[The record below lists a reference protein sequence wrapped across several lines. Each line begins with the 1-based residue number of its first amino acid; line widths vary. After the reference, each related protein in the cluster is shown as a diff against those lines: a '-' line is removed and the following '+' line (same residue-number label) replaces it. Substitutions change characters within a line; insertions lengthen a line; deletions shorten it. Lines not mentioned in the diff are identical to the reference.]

1 MGRQQ
6 GHKGATR
13 GLKCIFKLGIKFYDN
28 NSSYYID

>member
-13 GLKCIFKLGIKFYDN
+13 GLKYVFKPGVEFYNN